1 VWPSAGYS
9 ARARTSGRIGF
20 RPGPMVDDPALGLN
34 RLRISLDT
42 LPVEIP
48 SGGQPLQ
55 DPSLLPVGE

>member
-1 VWPSAGYS
+1 
-9 ARARTSGRIGF
+9 
-20 RPGPMVDDPALGLN
+20 MVDDPALGLN